1 MLSAKRLQP
10 IQQLSEQREDA
21 AAEALA
27 EARRQLAQRE
37 TQLRELENYREPA
50 GSITSVEL
58 LLNREAF
65 RLKLNEAIAQQR
77 RAIELSR
84 RLVEQQRQRWIA
96 SHQQTQVYDHLA
108 ERSREHERRCSEQRA
123 QRDLDELA
131 LRGAASGSAL

>member
-37 TQLRELENYREPA
+37 NQLRELENYREPA
-50 GSITSVEL
+50 GALTSVEL

-77 RAIELSR
+77 RAIEQSR
-84 RLVEQQRQRWIA
+84 RLVEQQRQRWLA
-96 SHQQTQVYDHLA
+96 SHRQTQVYDYLA
-108 ERSREHERRCSEQRA
+108 ERSRDHERHRDEQRA

-131 LRGAASGSAL
+131 LRGAVSGPAT

>member
-37 TQLRELENYREPA
+37 NQLRDLENYREPA
-50 GSITSVEL
+50 GSVTSVEL

-77 RAIELSR
+77 RAIEQSR
-84 RLVEQQRQRWIA
+84 RVVEQQRQRWLA
-96 SHQQTQVYDHLA
+96 SHRQTQVYDHLA
-108 ERSREHERRCSEQRA
+108 ERSREHERHRDEQRA

-131 LRGAASGSAL
+131 LRGAATGLAT